1 MPAFWEHLA
10 VQPKSK
16 DRTTPPS
23 LWKGKC
29 FLWNPVVGTNDG
41 CRLTSVAC
49 QIIWA
54 GPFLILKPDIRRR
67 WAYWMYQAFFIGCPI
82 YLSVAVSKTK
92 TPDSPSLPNHQIIWS
107 SKGTRFINVIG
118 SLVKKPL
125 QLIYLSLH
133 LLLLI
138 WLLTCGRQGVEWL
151 NDIKPGGR
159 PFLSSPGSGFAQEIS
174 KEPSSLS
181 EQPYCSVDHCSNCI
195 FLSEIKMIW

>member
-1 MPAFWEHLA
+1 MKPSGWDKWWVPANL
-10 VQPKSK
+10 
-16 DRTTPPS
+16 
-23 LWKGKC
+23 G
-29 FLWNPVVGTNDG
+29 
-41 CRLTSVAC
+41 RLS
-49 QIIWA
+49 
-54 GPFLILKPDIRRR
+54 D
-67 WAYWMYQAFFIGCPI
+67 
-82 YLSVAVSKTK
+82 YLSRTIFNSKAGYQKTLGILDVSGFLHWLSNIFVGCCFQDK
-92 TPDSPSLPNHQIIWS
+92 N
-107 SKGTRFINVIG
+107 TRFTKSAKSPDYLINVIG